1 MQSVLLLLIEDFV
14 PPTAEDKMKDNAE
27 GRRVDLL
34 SLRKLALEKLRKRS
48 ALREVLLQERDDI
61 SAAEYLAKIPIWLA
75 LLRLEG
81 TRNGE

>member
-1 MQSVLLLLIEDFV
+1 M
-14 PPTAEDKMKDNAE
+14 
-27 GRRVDLL
+27 

-48 ALREVLLQERDDI
+48 ALREVLLQERNDI
-61 SAAEYLAKIPIWLA
+61 SAAEYMARIPVWLA